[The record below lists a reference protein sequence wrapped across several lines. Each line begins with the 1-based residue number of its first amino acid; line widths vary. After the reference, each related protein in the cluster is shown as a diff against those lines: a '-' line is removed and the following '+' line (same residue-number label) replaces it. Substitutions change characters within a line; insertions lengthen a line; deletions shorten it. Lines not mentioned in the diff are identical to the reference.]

1 MLTGDFMNKRWYDN
15 HQETL
20 DTLEILKK
28 LDRESRVRLSKDVI
42 DIANQIKSI
51 HREED
56 EPPLSIGLERVLG
69 LYQSSNSRRWY
80 DRQKDLNTAMRT
92 ISTLPEEDFLNI
104 MEGLCVS
111 LQD

>member
-1 MLTGDFMNKRWYDN
+1 MGKRWYDK
-15 HQETL
+15 HKETL

-28 LDRESRVRLSKDVI
+28 LDMEAKRKLSD
-42 DIANQIKSI
+42 DIIEIAGQIKSM
-51 HREED
+51 HNEED

-80 DRQKDLNTAMRT
+80 DKQPDLNNAMRT
-92 ISTLPEEDFLNI
+92 ISSLPEDDFMNI

-111 LQD
+111 LSD

>member
-1 MLTGDFMNKRWYDN
+1 MNKRWYDN
-15 HQETL
+15 HRETL
-20 DTLEILKK
+20 ETLEILKK
-28 LDRESRVRLSKDVI
+28 LDRESRARLSNDVI

-56 EPPLSIGLERVLG
+56 EPPLSIGVERVLG

-80 DRQKDLNTAMRT
+80 DRQRDLSNAMKT

-111 LQD
+111 LKD

>member
-1 MLTGDFMNKRWYDN
+1 MNKRWYDN

-20 DTLEILKK
+20 DTLAILKK
-28 LDRESRVRLSKDVI
+28 LDREARKKLSNDIVDV
-42 DIANQIKSI
+42 ANQIKSI
-51 HREED
+51 HREQD

-69 LYQSSNSRRWY
+69 LYQSSNCRRWY
-80 DRQKDLNTAMRT
+80 DRQKDLSNAMKN

-111 LQD
+111 LQEG

>member
-1 MLTGDFMNKRWYDN
+1 MNQRWYDN
-15 HQETL
+15 HQETI

-28 LDRESRVRLSKDVI
+28 LDRPSRAQLSNDIVE
-42 DIANQIKSI
+42 IANQIKAM

-56 EPPLSIGLERVLG
+56 EPPLSIGIERVLG

-80 DRQKDLNTAMRT
+80 DKNRDISRAIRT
-92 ISTLPEEDFLNI
+92 ISTLPKEDFLNI

-111 LQD
+111 LND

>member
-1 MLTGDFMNKRWYDN
+1 MNNRWYDH

-20 DTLEILKK
+20 DVLDILKT
-28 LDRESRVRLSKDVI
+28 LDRETRTRLSDDVI
-42 DIANQIKSI
+42 DIAKQIKSI

-56 EPPLSIGLERVLG
+56 EPILSIGLERVLG

-80 DRQKDLNTAMRT
+80 DRQRDLGMAMKT

-111 LQD
+111 FKD

>member
-1 MLTGDFMNKRWYDN
+1 MNNRWYDK

-20 DTLEILKK
+20 DTLDILRK
-28 LDRESRVRLSKDVI
+28 LDRNSRKRLSHDI
-42 DIANQIKSI
+42 IEIANQIKSM

-56 EPPLSIGLERVLG
+56 EPPLSIGLDRVLG

-80 DRQKDLNTAMRT
+80 DKHLDLDTAIKT
-92 ISTLPEEDFLNI
+92 ISTLPKEDFLNI

-111 LQD
+111 LQE

>member
-1 MLTGDFMNKRWYDN
+1 MNQRWYDN
-15 HQETL
+15 HNETL
-20 DTLEILKK
+20 DTLAILKK
-28 LDRESRVRLSKDVI
+28 LDRESRAKLVNDVV

-80 DRQKDLNTAMRT
+80 DKNRDLNRAMRT

>member
-1 MLTGDFMNKRWYDN
+1 MKRRWYDT

-20 DTLEILKK
+20 STLDLLKN
-28 LDRESRVRLSKDVI
+28 LDRMSREKLSNDVI
-42 DIANQIKSI
+42 DIANQIKTI

-56 EPPLSIGLERVLG
+56 EPILSIGIERVLG

-80 DRQKDLNTAMRT
+80 DKQRDLSNAIRT
-92 ISTLPEEDFLNI
+92 ISTLPADDFLNI

>member
-1 MLTGDFMNKRWYDN
+1 MNKRWYDD

-28 LDRESRVRLSKDVI
+28 LDRASKAQLSKDI
-42 DIANQIKSI
+42 IEIANQIKTI
-51 HREED
+51 HKEED
-56 EPPLSIGLERVLG
+56 EPPLSIGIERVLG

-80 DRQKDLNTAMRT
+80 DRQNDLNVAMKT

-111 LQD
+111 LKD

>member
-1 MLTGDFMNKRWYDN
+1 MHKRWYDN
-15 HQETL
+15 HQSTL
-20 DTLEILKK
+20 DTLEILRK
-28 LDRESRVRLSKDVI
+28 LDRESRLRLSNDIV
-42 DIANQIKSI
+42 DIAKQIKSI
-51 HREED
+51 HKEED
-56 EPPLSIGLERVLG
+56 EPLLSIGLERVLG

-80 DRQKDLNTAMRT
+80 DKQKDLNVVMKT

>member
-1 MLTGDFMNKRWYDN
+1 MNNRWYDN

-20 DTLEILKK
+20 DTLEILRK
-28 LDRESRVRLSKDVI
+28 LDRDSKRKLSEDII

-51 HREED
+51 HREEE
-56 EPPLSIGLERVLG
+56 EPPLSIGIERVLG
-69 LYQSSNSRRWY
+69 LYQTSNSRRWY
-80 DRQKDLNTAMRT
+80 DKQKHLSNAIKT